1 MIKNGKRSDK
11 QKLLNLTHFLKLF
24 ILKAY
29 SGSKQQVRHSTMVSS
44 GSEHV
49 LNDPLLLK
57 KSHTLRATRTIEK
70 PALVTSFPS
79 TDPFSLEMKT
89 CPTALQLKDI
99 EHDPVIALMSFA
111 VNSGHARFIGAEH
124 LHRTF
129 DDPNSAEYDS
139 YIVPEQFKNLIA
151 EIEQEITDES
161 EERIVTDY
169 LQAINK
175 SARLVTCASCGMKA
189 FEMGDVRHHV
199 MPVSSSDVLRC
210 SQEKID
216 VINSTP
222 CEFRY
227 TITNLYSFI

>member
-1 MIKNGKRSDK
+1 MTSSSSDHILNHA
-11 QKLLNLTHFLKLF
+11 LLVK
-24 ILKAY
+24 IPK
-29 SGSKQQVRHSTMVSS
+29 M
-44 GSEHV
+44 
-49 LNDPLLLK
+49 
-57 KSHTLRATRTIEK
+57 LRATRRIEK
-70 PALVTSFPS
+70 QALVTSIPS
-79 TDPFSLEMKT
+79 IDSFSLEMKT

-129 DDPNSAEYDS
+129 DDTHNTEYDIS
-139 YIVPEQFKNLIA
+139 IVPEQFKNLVA

-169 LQAINK
+169 LQAINR

-189 FEMGDVRHHV
+189 FEMGDVKHHV
-199 MPVSSSDVLRC
+199 MPVSSLDVLRC

-227 TITNLYSFI
+227 KITNLYSFI